1 VRLLQKPVSNIK
13 ELNPYWKNDG
23 KGLPSEEEK
32 GGLRAGSSGRLPPP
46 PGVGDGGASWRM
58 KALKRAQEQAAREG
72 RKLDEV
78 CVLGFCDGLVSWF
91 KIRTTLISLVY
102 CA

>member
-1 VRLLQKPVSNIK
+1 MPT
-13 ELNPYWKNDG
+13 
-23 KGLPSEEEK
+23 EEEK
-32 GGLRAGSSGRLPPP
+32 GGLRAGAGRGRLPPP

-78 CVLGFCDGLVSWF
+78 CVLDFCDDEVLNWNLSLTCGGRPAPLVHRWCGNDF
-91 KIRTTLISLVY
+91 IS
-102 CA
+102 